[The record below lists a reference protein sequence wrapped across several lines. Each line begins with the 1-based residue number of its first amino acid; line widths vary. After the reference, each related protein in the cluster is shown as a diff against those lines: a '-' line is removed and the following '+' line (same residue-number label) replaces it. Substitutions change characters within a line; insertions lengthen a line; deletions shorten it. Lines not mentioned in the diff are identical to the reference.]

1 MVKLSINC
9 GFAYDRKKLVS
20 YKCQELLLYY
30 WKSEQFF
37 FLKPEIERLKKKL
50 TRRVLES

>member
-20 YKCQELLLYY
+20 YKCQELILYY

-37 FLKPEIERLKKKL
+37 KK
-50 TRRVLES
+50 TRNRETEGKTHT

>member
-20 YKCQELLLYY
+20 YKCQELILYY
-30 WKSEQFF
+30 WKSEQF
-37 FLKPEIERLKKKL
+37 LKK
-50 TRRVLES
+50 TRNRETEEKTHT